1 MTTIEG
7 GMITTN
13 NLNFYNLC
21 KIKRSHGFAR
31 ELDEKQH
38 AKIKKRYKNINFS
51 FLFLSDGFNLRS
63 TNMNAYIGINQLK
76 KLNSFIK
83 LRNENYKKF
92 INCLKL

>member
-1 MTTIEG
+1 MSSYGAKINNKKIGNFGIASSYSFYWAHHMTTIEG

-38 AKIKKRYKNINFS
+38 AKIKK
-51 FLFLSDGFNLRS
+51 D
-63 TNMNAYIGINQLK
+63 
-76 KLNSFIK
+76 IK
-83 LRNENYKKF
+83 ILILASYF
-92 INCLKL
+92 